1 MRFLLHKALFMV
13 ALVALPILVAAQGVT
28 TASMYG
34 RIIDGETGEPLIGAT
49 VQAIHTPSGST
60 YGNVTDIDGYYR
72 IPGMRVGGPY
82 TFKVSY
88 TGYGEQVKE
97 GTFLTLGQTFDYSP
111 KMETGANELAEVLVS
126 AGRGDIFN
134 GEATGQETNISNE
147 AINALPTV
155 SRSVGDFTR
164 LTPQST
170 TREGNDG
177 FELSFAG
184 INNRY
189 NAFFIDGAVNNDVFG
204 LAGSGFNGGQTGVSP
219 ISVDAIESFQI
230 NLAPFDVRQG
240 GFGGASINAITRS
253 GSNNFEASVYGF
265 YRDQDFVRTDLEGA
279 IVDDFTAYTAGFR
292 LGGPIVKDKI
302 FFFIN
307 YERQDETTPLPFDIN
322 DYRGDSDAGQLN
334 ALGDQLRR
342 EFGYEPGTFTDNE
355 RFLVSDK
362 INAKFDFNLGTN
374 NKIALR
380 LSYVGADNL
389 EGVQSNVGNIRFLNS
404 SERFVAKTYGAAL
417 EWNSIIGS
425 NMSNNLVVGATFQ
438 RDDRDPNGQIFPYVE
453 IQDGGNGL
461 IQFGSEQFSTA
472 NLLNQDVITIT
483 NNFEIF
489 KGKHTYTI
497 GANVEFYQ
505 ADNLFIPF
513 NYGSYEF
520 SSLSDFVNGE
530 NSNFYI
536 RSYSL
541 RDNLIGDESAA
552 IASFGAGQ
560 AGLYFQDRIQFSKDF
575 SLTAGIRLDL
585 PFYDDTPVNSQFND
599 EVIPIIEEVYD
610 LQGARTGDFIKP
622 QLQFSPRI
630 GFNWDVKGDKS
641 TQVRGG
647 LGIFT
652 SRAPLVW
659 VGGAYNNNGLNR
671 GTVLRFGDQPFIA
684 DPNAQPPGDID
695 PNDITPNGDI
705 DIFAEDFRLPQFL
718 KFSLSVDK
726 KLPLG
731 LIGTVDLIYNKTV
744 YNVAYQ
750 NVNINPAT
758 DALEGADNRT
768 YYGQGGRDLEGLSD
782 AGLTRYGRVILGY
795 NTNRGYGYNL
805 TASLTKP
812 FTNGFY
818 VQASYSYGDAYSV
831 FDGTSSQNSSQWRGL
846 NNVYG
851 RNIDQ
856 RVMRSDFAAGSRFLG
871 VVSKRF
877 AYGANKNWATTLTLV
892 SETAQS
898 APYSL
903 IINDPGVEN
912 AQGDDE
918 FFQGRTDSRERSL
931 AFLPQSAKDLVFVD
945 DGDVSAARQQAAF
958 QQFLDTYYDGN
969 VPIGGRYAER
979 NERFGPWATVVD
991 LRFVQDIP
999 IAGRNRLQIT
1009 FDANNITNLINP
1021 NWGRRRFVFSQF
1033 EILDFAGF
1041 EEGTLVPTFN
1051 FDLDNIDEEGNIN
1064 TDNLFDDAGIQSSRF
1079 QGQIGIRYIF
1089 E

>member
-1 MRFLLHKALFMV
+1 MRIILPKSILLGLMALT
-13 ALVALPILVAAQGVT
+13 LPVFAFAQGVT

-34 RIIDGETGEPLIGAT
+34 QISDDESGDALIGAT
-49 VQAIHTPSGST
+49 IQAIHTPSGSV
-60 YGNVTDIDGYYR
+60 YGNVTDLDGYYR

-82 TFKVSY
+82 TFRISY
-88 TGYGEQVKE
+88 TGYEEIVQE
-97 GTFLTLGQTFDYSP
+97 GIYLTLGQSFDFSP
-111 KMETGANELAEVLVS
+111 KLSTSSTTLTEVVVS
-126 AGRGDIFN
+126 AGRGDLFN
-134 GEATGQETNISNE
+134 GEATGQETNVSKE

-189 NAFFIDGAVNNDVFG
+189 NGFYIDGAVNNDVFG
-204 LAGSGFNGGQTGVSP
+204 LAASGFNGGQTGVSP

-265 YRDQDFVRTDLEGA
+265 YRDENFVRGDLEGA
-279 IVDDFTAYTAGFR
+279 IINEFSAYTAGVR
-292 LGGPIVKDKI
+292 IGGPIVKDKV

-307 YERQDETTPLPFDIN
+307 YERQDETTPLPFDAN
-322 DYRGDSDAGQLN
+322 DYLGDSDLGTVN

-342 EFGYEPGTFTDNE
+342 EFGYEPGTFTENE

-362 INAKFDFNLGTN
+362 LNAKFDFNLGTN
-374 NKIALR
+374 HKVALR

-389 EGVQSNVGNIRFLNS
+389 EGVQSNARNIRFLNS
-404 SERFVAKTYGAAL
+404 SERFDAKTYGAAL
-417 EWNSIIGS
+417 EWNAIIGS
-425 NMSNNLVVGATFQ
+425 NMSNNLIIGATLQ
-438 RDDRDPNGQIFPYVE
+438 RDDRDPNGQIFPYVNIE
-453 IQDGGNGL
+453 DGDGN
-461 IQFGSEQFSTA
+461 ITFGSERFSTA

-497 GANVEFYQ
+497 GANLEFYQ

-520 SSLSDFVNGE
+520 DNLNDFVTGQ
-530 NSNFYI
+530 NSSFYI

-541 RDNLIGDESAA
+541 RDNEIGDDSEA

-560 AGLYFQDRIQFSKDF
+560 LGFYLQDRIQFSPNF
-575 SLTAGIRLDL
+575 TFTAGLRMDL
-585 PFYDDTPVNSQFND
+585 PFYDDTPINSQFNE
-599 EVIPIIEEVYD
+599 EVIPELASVYD
-610 LQGARTGDFIKP
+610 LQGAQTGNFIEERI
-622 QLQFSPRI
+622 LFSPRI
-630 GFNWDVKGDKS
+630 GFNWDVQGDKT
-641 TQVRGG
+641 TQLRGG

-659 VGGAYNNNGLNR
+659 VGGAYNNGGVNR
-671 GTVLRFGDQPFIA
+671 GTVLRFGDLPFNP
-684 DPNAQPPGDID
+684 DPTTQPPGDID
-695 PNDITPNGDI
+695 PNNITPNGDI
-705 DIFAEDFRLPQFL
+705 DLFAEDFRLPQFL
-718 KFSLSVDK
+718 KASLAIDR

-731 LIGTVDLIYNKTV
+731 LIGTVDFIYNKTL

-750 NVNINPAT
+750 NVNIRPAT
-758 DALEGADNRT
+758 DALEGPDNRL
-768 YYGQGGRDLEGLSD
+768 YYGDGGADLTTS
-782 AGLTRYGRVILGY
+782 TQYGRVILGY
-795 NTNRGYGYNL
+795 NTNKGYGYNI
-805 TASLTKP
+805 TASLSKP

-818 VQASYSYGDAYSV
+818 LQASYSYGDAYSV

-846 NNVYG
+846 NSVNG

-856 RVMRSDFAAGSRFLG
+856 RVMRSDFASGSRFLG

-877 AYGANKNWATTLTLV
+877 EYGNQGWATTLTLV

-898 APYSL
+898 RPYSL
-903 IINDPGVEN
+903 IVNDGGN
-912 AQGDDE
+912 LN
-918 FFQGRTDSRERSL
+918 GRTDSRERNL
-931 AFLPQSAKDLVFVD
+931 MFLPERASDLVFTD
-945 DGDVSAARQQAAF
+945 DGDLPASVQQAAF
-958 QQFLDTYYDGN
+958 QRFLDAYYDGD
-969 VPIGGRYAER
+969 VPLGGRYAER
-979 NERFGPWATVVD
+979 NERFGPWSTVVD

-999 IAGRNRLQIT
+999 IAGKNRLQIT

-1021 NWGRRRFVFSQF
+1021 DWGRRRFLFSQF
-1033 EILDFAGF
+1033 QLLDFDGF
-1041 EEGTLVPTFN
+1041 QDGTLIPTYNFN
-1051 FDLDNIDEEGNIN
+1051 PELIDEEGNLDA
-1064 TDNLFDDAGIQSSRF
+1064 DNLFDDAGIQSSRF
-1079 QGQIGIRYIF
+1079 VGQIGIRYIF